1 MNQPFKPSN
10 RMKIMIRRKE
20 IVRQAIA
27 AETLE
32 EETRLDA
39 IARTSASLEGNN
51 GCDLNLILLQGNR
64 KTILVEL
71 IPKLTPPSWS

>member
-1 MNQPFKPSN
+1 MNPPFEPSN

-32 EETRLDA
+32 EEARVDA
-39 IARTSASLEGNN
+39 IADQSLKDAEATGE
-51 GCDLNLILLQGNR
+51 
-64 KTILVEL
+64 KWTVENAYGMMAY
-71 IPKLTPPSWS
+71 